1 MAVDFSDPVFIARM
15 TAVLSTV
22 MLVAVQ
28 AGLGCTVTIG
38 DLRNTMRKPLAVAL
52 GLLAQV
58 IFMPAIAYG
67 LASALGMKGDALLG
81 LSLVACT
88 PGGSMSNVF
97 SYFSRGNMAL
107 SIALTVLSNLLA
119 FGTMPLA
126 LTVLAPDS
134 RVPFTEIIKT
144 LALTIGPTAAGIALK
159 TWRPR
164 IALWGEKLGAGIG
177 GIAVIGAIVAGV
189 AGNWKQL
196 PFLPAELFISTAL
209 LGVLGMFAAY
219 LLAIIGRIKGSRR
232 ITLIIETGVQN
243 LALTLALIALAF
255 DNQFSIVVYSYI
267 FGFVICFECLLF
279 TVFVRWSVVRVPLC
293 GVDPS
298 ELELPLP
305 VPTVSKMASSEQDSL
320 SSSGVAEPLP
330 PVKEAS
336 VSVEVLRED
345 TDGDKKGAG
354 EGAPASAPAPKA
366 RGGVSRFFGR
376 GKKPA
381 VVARV

>member
-1 MAVDFSDPVFIARM
+1 
-15 TAVLSTV
+15 
-22 MLVAVQ
+22 
-28 AGLGCTVTIG
+28 
-38 DLRNTMRKPLAVAL
+38 
-52 GLLAQV
+52 
-58 IFMPAIAYG
+58 
-67 LASALGMKGDALLG
+67 
-81 LSLVACT
+81 
-88 PGGSMSNVF
+88 
-97 SYFSRGNMAL
+97 
-107 SIALTVLSNLLA
+107 
-119 FGTMPLA
+119 
-126 LTVLAPDS
+126 
-134 RVPFTEIIKT
+134 
-144 LALTIGPTAAGIALK
+144 
-159 TWRPR
+159 
-164 IALWGEKLGAGIG
+164 
-177 GIAVIGAIVAGV
+177 
-189 AGNWKQL
+189 
-196 PFLPAELFISTAL
+196 
-209 LGVLGMFAAY
+209 MFAAY

-305 VPTVSKMASSEQDSL
+305 VPVVLTVSKMASSEQDGL
-320 SSSGVAEPLP
+320 SSPGEAEPLP

>member
-97 SYFSRGNMAL
+97 SYFSRG
-107 SIALTVLSNLLA
+107 
-119 FGTMPLA
+119 
-126 LTVLAPDS
+126 VLAPDS